1 MTTYAWQKSSYCSE
15 GDSCVH
21 VAESAGTIHLT
32 ESADS
37 RGAILDAHPAAFDT
51 LLDALKKETHR

>member
-1 MTTYAWQKSSYCSE
+1 LTTYTWQKSSYCSE

-32 ESADS
+32 ESADLG
-37 RGAILDAHPAAFDT
+37 GAILDAPPAAFDA
-51 LLDALKKETHR
+51 LLAVLKKETHR